1 MRPLMLVMASL
12 LVAGGHA
19 SDSRAASPSDLAA
32 AKRLFEAA
40 EVDQTHMRWAEAL
53 EKLERVVD
61 IKETAG
67 VRFHIAVCQEK
78 LGQLAKSLE
87 SYERARNLA
96 SSAGSN
102 DVLEMVGPEIERMR
116 ARVPRVRV
124 EAPKGVGPLVV
135 LIDQSVYAD
144 LPSGHEV
151 RLDPGT
157 HQVLVKVDGEVRLDR
172 LVSLGEGQSET
183 LRVRDWRSSSPAATS
198 TPSENSPSPADID
211 QAEAGGGVPTVAWIA
226 LGAGAVLGVGGYLA
240 YAKADD
246 LAAES
251 AAACARSIECDPDR
265 ADAVRRWD
273 GLALGMWV
281 GAAVGIGTGVG
292 LVLAGD
298 EGKPTTS
305 LVLSPSHMHV
315 RTTF

>member
-1 MRPLMLVMASL
+1 MLVMAAI
-12 LVAGGHA
+12 LVAGGYA
-19 SDSRAASPSDLAA
+19 SDGRAASASDLAA

-53 EKLERVVD
+53 EKLERVVG

-87 SYERARNLA
+87 SYERARDLA
-96 SSAGSN
+96 PSTGSN
-102 DVLEMVGPEIERMR
+102 EVLEMVGPEIERMR

-198 TPSENSPSPADID
+198 TPSETSPSPADVD
-211 QAEAGGGVPTVAWIA
+211 QAESDGVPTVAWIA

-251 AAACARSIECDPDR
+251 AAACAQSIECDPDR

-292 LVLAGD
+292 LILAGN
-298 EGKPTTS
+298 EGKPTTA

>member
-1 MRPLMLVMASL
+1 MLVLASL
-12 LVAGGHA
+12 LVVGGFAHDVRATSA
-19 SDSRAASPSDLAA
+19 SDVAT

-40 EVDQTHMRWAEAL
+40 EVDQAHMRWAEAL
-53 EKLERVVD
+53 EKLERVVV

-87 SYERARNLA
+87 SYERARDLA
-96 SSAGSN
+96 SSSGSN
-102 DVLEMVGPEIERMR
+102 DVLEMVGPEIQRMR
-116 ARVPRVRV
+116 TRVPRVRV

-172 LVSLGEGQSET
+172 LVSLAEGQSET
-183 LRVRDWRSSSPAATS
+183 LRVRDWRKPS
-198 TPSENSPSPADID
+198 PSETSAPPKSAPPPSDVD
-211 QAEAGGGVPTVAWIA
+211 QSDAEGGVPTLAWIA
-226 LGAGAVLGVGGYLA
+226 LGTGAVLGVGGYLA

-251 AAACARSIECDPDR
+251 ASVCARSIECDLDR
-265 ADAVRRWD
+265 ARAVRQWD
-273 GLALGMWV
+273 GIALGMWV

-292 LVLAGD
+292 LILAGS
-298 EGKPTTS
+298 ESKPTTA
-305 LVLSPSHMHV
+305 LLLSPSHMHV

>member
-1 MRPLMLVMASL
+1 
-12 LVAGGHA
+12 
-19 SDSRAASPSDLAA
+19 
-32 AKRLFEAA
+32 
-40 EVDQTHMRWAEAL
+40 MRWAAAL
-53 EKLERVVD
+53 EKLERVVA

-78 LGQLAKSLE
+78 LGQLVKSLE
-87 SYERARNLA
+87 SYERARDLA
-96 SSAGSN
+96 SSSGSD
-102 DVLEMVGPEIERMR
+102 DVLDMAGPEIERMR
-116 ARVPRVRV
+116 TRVPRIRV

-144 LPSGHEV
+144 LPSGHEI

-172 LVSLGEGQSET
+172 LVSLSEGQSET
-183 LRVRDWRSSSPAATS
+183 LSVRDWRSPDPPPAPTETSSSPADA
-198 TPSENSPSPADID
+198 D
-211 QAEAGGGVPTVAWIA
+211 QAEVGGGVPTVAWIA

-240 YAKADD
+240 YSKADD

-251 AAACARSIECDPDR
+251 AAVCARSIECDPDR
-265 ADAVRRWD
+265 ANAVRRWD

-292 LVLAGD
+292 LILAGN
-298 EGKPTTS
+298 EGKPTTA

>member
-1 MRPLMLVMASL
+1 LVLVMASF
-12 LVAGGHA
+12 LVAGGWA
-19 SDSRAASPSDLAA
+19 SDGLAASASDLAA

-40 EVDQTHMRWAEAL
+40 EVDQNHMRWAEAL
-53 EKLERVVD
+53 EKLERVVA

-78 LGQLAKSLE
+78 LGQLTKSLE
-87 SYERARNLA
+87 SYERARDLA

-198 TPSENSPSPADID
+198 TPSETSTSADGG
-211 QAEAGGGVPTVAWIA
+211 QAEVDGGVPTVGWIA

-246 LAAES
+246 LAADS

-265 ADAVRRWD
+265 VNAVRRWD

-292 LVLAGD
+292 LILASD
-298 EGKPTTS
+298 EGKPTTA